1 MASSTAVTIFD
12 ESKPDFSHSNTH
24 LLHNIPHPPH
34 QTHQYY
40 NAQQRP
46 TRQLS
51 VRRQLSRSLS
61 KRAKIIQSAS
71 PCNMTA
77 CIIGVCFVLSIMALS
92 LSLLNFYSTFHG
104 HGALF
109 PKPAPSMA
117 RPNGEGRTEPNTE
130 GDSAQMTGDESNS
143 LSTLTPPTMAPE
155 GCQAYAH
162 LVGFNQQERMSDDD
176 LQGRLLIWKEKAS
189 HNVEFSQSRGV
200 LRIQKPGLYYV
211 YSQIYFS
218 DSPDS
223 ARETDSDDNVSPMTF
238 STMLNGENLMRSVVP
253 FGRFSTKYHG
263 GVFRLDDGDTIE
275 VNVRNTHLRINTL
288 PENSF
293 FGVFMLS
300 PIAS

>member
-12 ESKPDFSHSNTH
+12 ESKPNLSHSNTH
-24 LLHNIPHPPH
+24 LLHSIPHLP
-34 QTHQYY
+34 QTHSHQYC
-40 NAQQRP
+40 NPRP

-104 HGALF
+104 HGTLF
-109 PKPAPSMA
+109 HKPAPSA
-117 RPNGEGRTEPNTE
+117 HEEGRTEPNTE
-130 GDSAQMTGDESNS
+130 GDSAQMTEDESNS

-162 LVGFNQQERMSDDD
+162 LVGFDQQERMSDDD
-176 LQGRLLIWKEKAS
+176 LLGRLLIWKEKAS
-189 HNVEFSQSRGV
+189 QNVAFSQSRGV
-200 LRIQKPGLYYV
+200 LTIQKPGLYYV

-218 DSPDS
+218 DSPDT
-223 ARETDSDDNVSPMTF
+223 AQETDRNDNVSPMTF
-238 STMLNGENLMRSVVP
+238 STKLNGEHLMRSVVP

-263 GVFRLDDGDTIE
+263 GVFRLDAGDTLE
-275 VNVRNTHLRINTL
+275 VNVKNTQLRINTL